1 MELLF
6 IFEWLDTSMLASR
19 SKAHGGVFA
28 MVQTV
33 HLLSIAMLGGMVL
46 LSDLRLLN
54 LLLTSVPVSEVINA
68 TQKWI
73 TIALITVTLSGVYQA
88 SAVAIKL
95 YYNSSFWAK
104 MAGFAMGIFF
114 IYVVKNPL
122 LRHGVDSL
130 NPWVVRLVALASL
143 TIWFSVAATGRWI
156 GFS

>member
-6 IFEWLDTSMLASR
+6 IFEWLDTSTLAGI
-19 SKAHGGVFA
+19 SKAYGGVFA

-33 HLLSIAMLGGMVL
+33 HLVSIALLGGMVL
-46 LSDLRLLN
+46 VSDLRLLN
-54 LLLTSVPVSEVINA
+54 LLLTSVPVPQVMD
-68 TQKWI
+68 TTRKWI

-95 YYNSSFWAK
+95 YHNSSFWAK
-104 MAGFAMGIFF
+104 MAGFAMGLLFL
-114 IYVVKNPL
+114 YVVKWPL

-130 NPWVVRLVALASL
+130 NPWTVRLVAVASL